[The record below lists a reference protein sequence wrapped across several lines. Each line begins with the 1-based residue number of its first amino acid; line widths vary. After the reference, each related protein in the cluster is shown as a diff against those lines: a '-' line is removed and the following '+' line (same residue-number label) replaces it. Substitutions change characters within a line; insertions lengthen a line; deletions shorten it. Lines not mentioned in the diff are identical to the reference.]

1 MLPLEVMAVLLSV
14 LACVRVRVC
23 ASELALERA
32 CPPSIAMKTHELL
45 LPEGAPSPYPGDAY
59 LPGARKLPAT

>member
-32 CPPSIAMKTHELL
+32 CSPQYHELL